1 MIFIKGDLL
10 QSWFRADEVVS
21 ETVTKSYLLTGYFAF
36 FILIAVANSFNA
48 RTEKLN
54 LFDHILENKGFLKV
68 MGGITLV
75 QIIMTYIGG
84 SVLRCY
90 GLQLN
95 EWAIVLVMALTI
107 IPVDLIRKAIFGK
120 KKEA

>member
-1 MIFIKGDLL
+1 MKN
-10 QSWFRADEVVS
+10 WFRPDNGAE
-21 ETVTKSYLLTGYFAF
+21 SYLLTGYFAF

-54 LFDHILENKGFLKV
+54 LFDHITENKGFLKV
-68 MGGITLV
+68 MGGITLI
-75 QIIMTYIGG
+75 QIIMTYVGR

-90 GLQLN
+90 GMN
-95 EWAIVLVMALTI
+95 VKEWAIVLIFALTI

-120 KKEA
+120 KKPE